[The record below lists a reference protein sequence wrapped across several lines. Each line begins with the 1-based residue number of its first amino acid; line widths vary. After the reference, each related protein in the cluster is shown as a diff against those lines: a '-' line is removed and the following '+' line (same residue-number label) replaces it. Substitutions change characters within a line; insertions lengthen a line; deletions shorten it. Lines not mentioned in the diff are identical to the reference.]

1 MIGARGGTRQSVLSR
16 DTASVLSGPEA
27 LHFPG
32 QMFYNDVKVSLPG
45 TYRKGVK
52 PVQDVIA
59 WLIDIESSAAGL
71 YAEVA
76 AAFRDDPDF
85 SIFLALMSAEE
96 REHELLL
103 RQASAAI
110 SGKELK
116 RACFYFDAEFRKKI
130 ETPFVRARQLLQN
143 GDLTKST
150 MVDILAEVEFS
161 EWNEIF
167 LYILDTLKVVDEEV
181 QKAVADIDRHRKH
194 VQEFILAL
202 PGGDSLIQRARRRA
216 RSGGKRVLI
225 VEDNHAV
232 ARMLEAL
239 VADDVE
245 VVVARDGQAGIDHL
259 RQGRF
264 DLIVS
269 SIELPE
275 MNGIEMYQQA
285 LAMDPSIGR
294 RFIFFTGTE
303 NQEYLNFVRESKAL
317 MLPKPSPVRVLHEMM
332 NKVLDAGID
341 SAPGDATI
349 H

>member
-1 MIGARGGTRQSVLSR
+1 
-16 DTASVLSGPEA
+16 
-27 LHFPG
+27 
-32 QMFYNDVKVSLPG
+32 
-45 TYRKGVK
+45 
-52 PVQDVIA
+52 VQDIIT
-59 WLIDIESSAAGL
+59 WLIDIESSAASL

-76 AAFRDDPDF
+76 AAFRDDQDF

-116 RACFYFDAEFRKKI
+116 RASFYFDEQFRNKI
-130 ETPFVRARQLLQN
+130 EAPFVRARQLLKN

-167 LYILDTLKVVDEEV
+167 LYILDTMKVVDEDV
-181 QKAVADIDRHRKH
+181 QKAAADIDRHRKQ
-194 VQEFILAL
+194 VQAFILSL

-216 RSGGKRVLI
+216 RSNGKRVLI
-225 VEDNHAV
+225 VEDNNAV

-239 VADDVE
+239 VADDVA
-245 VVVARDGQAGIDHL
+245 VVVARDGLAGIDHL
-259 RQGRF
+259 RQERF
-264 DLIVS
+264 DLIVT
-269 SIELPE
+269 SIEMPE
-275 MNGIEMYQQA
+275 MNGIEMYKQA
-285 LAMDPSIGR
+285 LAMDPSLSR

-303 NQEYLNFVRESKAL
+303 NQEYLDFVRESQAL
-317 MLPKPSPVRVLHEMM
+317 MLPKPSPVRVVHEMM
-332 NKVLDAGID
+332 NKVLDAGFGA
-341 SAPGDATI
+341 APEDATI